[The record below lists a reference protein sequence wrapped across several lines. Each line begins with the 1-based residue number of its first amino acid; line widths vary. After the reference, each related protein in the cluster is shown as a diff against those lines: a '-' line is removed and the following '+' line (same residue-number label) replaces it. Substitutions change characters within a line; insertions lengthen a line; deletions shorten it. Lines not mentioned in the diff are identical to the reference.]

1 MVKKKAKEEEAQSK
15 QPKAKASSRSK
26 RIEVESAPSLKD
38 YEESQYNEKAVNALV
53 ESWAKQDEAPT
64 AEEQKDEPEENNE
77 KPKLLHI
84 LAADR
89 LNSLIKEA
97 NELGITDVVQILNS
111 DKFGQFYLVYR
122 E

>member
-38 YEESQYNEKAVNALV
+38 YEESQYNEKAVDALV

-64 AEEQKDEPEENNE
+64 TEEQKEEPEENNE
-77 KPKLLHI
+77 KPKPLHI